1 MNTTARHHT
10 ADFQGVEVPEPGSLQ
25 INSGEVHLWWS
36 RLDRPP
42 LDRSDLSAALTPM
55 EIMDAQRQRQIFD
68 RRRKTL
74 SRGLLRLLVAGYL
87 GDPAKSYRFERTELG
102 KPFLT
107 RPHTL
112 RFSVSHSA
120 FGLLMA
126 FADNFPVGVDVE
138 AMGEVSNQAA
148 LLRRCFSE
156 REAGAIRALPAAE
169 RSHAIKT
176 AWTRKEALLK
186 AQAAGVFRGMAK
198 VEVSHDLPAT
208 RIDESGWMLLH
219 LQPDKHYVG
228 ALAVKTRKLR
238 VTGYSLSE
246 F

>member
-10 ADFQGVEVPEPGSLQ
+10 ADFQGVEVPEPGSLK
-25 INSGEVHLWWS
+25 IGPGEVHIWWS

-42 LDRSDLSAALTPM
+42 LDRSDLSAALTPV
-55 EIMDAQRQRQIFD
+55 EILDAQRQRQVFD

-74 SRGLLRLLVAGYL
+74 SRGLLRMLVAGYL
-87 GDPAKSYRFERTELG
+87 GERADSYRFERTELG
-102 KPFLT
+102 KPYLAQ
-107 RPHTL
+107 PHTL

-126 FADNFPVGVDVE
+126 FADNFPVGVDIEVLD
-138 AMGEVSNQAA
+138 EVSNHPA
-148 LLRRCFSE
+148 LLRRCFSQ
-156 REAGAIRALPAAE
+156 REAIAIRELPPAQ
-169 RSHAIKT
+169 RSVAIKT

-198 VEVSHDLPAT
+198 VEVSYDLPA
-208 RIDESGWMLLH
+208 RRLDEEGWRLLH
-219 LQPDKHYVG
+219 LQPDENYVG
-228 ALAVKTRKLR
+228 ALAVQARDLTVSSYAL
-238 VTGYSLSE
+238 GE